1 MRKEFSDGEHILKYL
16 EKHDK
21 RIKWQLKRV
30 YRARNILTH
39 IGHEVDDLEV
49 IVNHLHSYFDY
60 VVNYML
66 CKSENDDLIMIVSAL
81 IMETKTDNQIHHEML
96 KSQEK
101 LSAATYQK
109 YLYGPDPNLAAYKFE
124 F

>member
-49 IVNHLHSYFDY
+49 ID
-60 VVNYML
+60 NYML
-66 CKSENDDLIMIVSAL
+66 CKSENDDLIMSVSAL

>member
-1 MRKEFSDGEHILKYL
+1 M
-16 EKHDK
+16 
-21 RIKWQLKRV
+21 

-66 CKSENDDLIMIVSAL
+66 CKSENDDLIMSVSAL

-96 KSQEK
+96 KSREK

-109 YLYGPDPNLAAYKFE
+109 YLYGPDPNLASYKFE